1 MIDTS
6 LYTVLKKVKKEEKG
20 QVYGINPDELH
31 KTLRRETLPE
41 KEFSKDTSRT
51 TRFKYGVTT
60 DELGFVSPVTI
71 AFGEYIPGHND
82 DGEYIPEESK
92 YEIDVI
98 VEEDLYENPK
108 ANSVMYEFKTYQEA
122 FNYLDENKDL
132 ILQNFL
138 KLHDLFVVEDI
149 E

>member
-1 MIDTS
+1 MFLKRKNILKAILKFINVDDLLEFNFKASNKKKKIKSRIIRDLLYNESMFKKAFQTIIPSNELRVKFKEIIDYLNS
-6 LYTVLKKVKKEEKG
+6 NNYS
-20 QVYGINPDELH
+20 DH
-31 KTLRRETLPE
+31 
-41 KEFSKDTSRT
+41 
-51 TRFKYGVTT
+51 
-60 DELGFVSPVTI
+60 
-71 AFGEYIPGHND
+71 
-82 DGEYIPEESK
+82 ESK

-122 FNYLDENKDL
+122 FNYLDENKDS